1 RLPRCRGHRR
11 RSGSGRPDRPPPP
24 RWDPRN
30 TPLISSPPLWGRVG
44 EGVMPGEHFV
54 VPPHW
59 EWYIL
64 LYFFFAGI
72 AGGAFVIGTMLRL
85 WGTPADKPASRLA
98 FIISFPLLL
107 LCPILLTLD
116 LGQPL
121 RFWHMLVDVKTGTP
135 AFKLY
140 SPISLGS
147 WGLTV
152 FGLFAFVMFLAAV
165 GEGDYLHWRVLAGA
179 GRLMGSVLGK
189 TFMAIGAFFGFFVA
203 AYTGV
208 LLAVSNQPVWSDTWT
223 LGALFLASGLSGA
236 AASIMLLS
244 RRRRDAAVTE
254 GKLVEADRYFII
266 LELLLIALFL
276 ITLGGVVSKV
286 LGGGWILLWL
296 VVLIGTL
303 VPLVAE
309 WRPAMLRQLAP
320 LGVPGLVLV

>member
-1 RLPRCRGHRR
+1 
-11 RSGSGRPDRPPPP
+11 
-24 RWDPRN
+24 
-30 TPLISSPPLWGRVG
+30 
-44 EGVMPGEHFV
+44 MPGEHFV

-85 WGTPADKPASRLA
+85 WGSPADKAASRLA

-121 RFWHMLVDVKTGTP
+121 RFWHMLVDVRTGTP
-135 AFKLY
+135 AFKAY

-147 WGLTV
+147 WGLTI
-152 FGLFAFVMFLAAV
+152 FGLFSFVMFLAAV
-165 GEGDYLHWRVLAGA
+165 GEGGYLRWRVLAGA
-179 GRLMGSVLGK
+179 SRVMSG
-189 TFMAIGAFFGFFVA
+189 AIGKAFMVIGAIFGFFVA

-223 LGALFLASGLSGA
+223 LGGLFLASGLSGA
-236 AASIMLLS
+236 VASIVLLS
-244 RRRRDAAVTE
+244 RRRREAGVTA

-309 WRPAMLRQLAP
+309 WRPRMVAQLP
-320 LGVPGLVLV
+320 PVVVPVLVLVGVLALRAVIIFSAQA